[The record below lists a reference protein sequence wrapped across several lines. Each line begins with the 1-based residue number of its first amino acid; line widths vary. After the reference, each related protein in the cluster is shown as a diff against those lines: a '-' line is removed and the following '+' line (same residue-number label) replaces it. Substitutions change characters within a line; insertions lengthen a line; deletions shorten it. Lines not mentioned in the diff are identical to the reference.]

1 MVISPSALVGVKVD
15 STHKWNLKL
24 RNFLAIITGK
34 SLLHDICFNYPKPVI
49 KFYMTA
55 LIYFSKILLGPISQ
69 SYSLVAPL
77 HCIHFRKYNVALSK
91 LLTRL
96 GQAVP
101 KWLAEELRES

>member
-15 STHKWNLKL
+15 SIHKWNLKQ
-24 RNFLAIITGK
+24 RNFSAIITGK
-34 SLLHDICFNYPKPVI
+34 TMLNVFKLSRSFK
-49 KFYMTA
+49 KFCMTV

-69 SYSLVAPL
+69 LYRLIAPL

-91 LLTRL
+91 LLTRF
-96 GQAVP
+96 GQTVP